1 MDDKDELSGDIEFDV
16 DRSVDDEF
24 EDAELEDFDFDDN
37 DEPLRLVKTLLEIG
51 TGSGKLFLHCFI
63 YLLKLISIPKKS
75 LIPLHK

>member
-16 DRSVDDEF
+16 DRSADDEF
-24 EDAELEDFDFDDN
+24 EDADDD